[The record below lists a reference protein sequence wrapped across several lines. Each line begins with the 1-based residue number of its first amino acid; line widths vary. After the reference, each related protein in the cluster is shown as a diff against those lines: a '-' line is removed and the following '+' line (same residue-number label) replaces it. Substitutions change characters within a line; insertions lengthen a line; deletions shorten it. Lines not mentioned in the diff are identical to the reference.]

1 MIRKYSSV
9 LLLFLVLSCKS
20 KEEKMFFDFDS
31 VEYYSLNTSKEEE
44 MEENNRKSI
53 ENPIFDKIFFD
64 DYPDKVSNDIF
75 YRTINS
81 DGFSKFAI
89 SQKDNEYLRNNIF
102 LEKPSL
108 KMLENVYACSPQYR
122 DILVFKKN
130 KEISGIAKICLS
142 CRQFY
147 LISSKKY
154 IQTENFG
161 TEEEY
166 KSLEKLFSKYKKDK
180 KE

>member
-1 MIRKYSSV
+1 MIKRYSIV
-9 LLLFLVLSCKS
+9 LLLFVILSCKS

-31 VEYYSLNTSKEEE
+31 VEYYSLNKNKEEA
-44 MEENNRKSI
+44 MEENNSKSHD
-53 ENPIFDKIFFD
+53 NGIFDKIFFD
-64 DYPDKVSNDIF
+64 NYPEKVNNAVF
-75 YRTINS
+75 NKTINS
-81 DGFSKFAI
+81 DGFSKFEL
-89 SQKDNEYLRNNIF
+89 SQKDIEHLKNDIF
-102 LEKPSL
+102 LEKSSF

-130 KEISGIAKICLS
+130 KQISGIAKICLS

-147 LISSKKY
+147 LISSKKE

-166 KSLEKLFSKYKKDK
+166 KSLEKLFNKYKKNK
-180 KE
+180 N

>member
-1 MIRKYSSV
+1 MIKRYSIV
-9 LLLFLVLSCKS
+9 LLLFLIFSCKS

-31 VEYYSLNTSKEEE
+31 VEYYSLNKSKEEE
-44 MEENNRKSI
+44 MGENNSKSI
-53 ENPIFDKIFFD
+53 DNGIFDKIFFD
-64 DYPDKVSNDIF
+64 DYPEKVNNTVF
-75 YRTINS
+75 YKTINS
-81 DGFSKFAI
+81 DGFSKSEL
-89 SQKDNEYLRNNIF
+89 SQKDVEYLRSDIF

-108 KMLENVYACSPQYR
+108 KILENVYACSPQYR

-147 LISSKKY
+147 LISSKKE

-166 KSLEKLFSKYKKDK
+166 KSLEKLFQKYKN
-180 KE
+180 

>member
-1 MIRKYSSV
+1 MIKRYSIV
-9 LLLFLVLSCKS
+9 LLLFLIFSCKS

-31 VEYYSLNTSKEEE
+31 VEYYSLNKSKEVE
-44 MEENNRKSI
+44 MGENNSKSI
-53 ENPIFDKIFFD
+53 DNGIFDKIFFD
-64 DYPDKVSNDIF
+64 NYPEKVNNTVF
-75 YRTINS
+75 YKTVNS
-81 DGFSKFAI
+81 DGFSKSEL
-89 SQKDNEYLRNNIF
+89 SQKDVEYLRSDIF

-108 KMLENVYACSPQYR
+108 KILENVYACSPQYR

-147 LISSKKY
+147 LISSKKE

-166 KSLEKLFSKYKKDK
+166 KSLEKLFQKYKN
-180 KE
+180 

>member
-1 MIRKYSSV
+1 MIKRYSIV
-9 LLLFLVLSCKS
+9 LLLFLIFSCKS

-31 VEYYSLNTSKEEE
+31 VEYYSLNKSKEEE
-44 MEENNRKSI
+44 MGENNSKSI
-53 ENPIFDKIFFD
+53 DKGIFDKIFFD
-64 DYPDKVSNDIF
+64 DYPEKVNNTVF
-75 YRTINS
+75 YKTINS
-81 DGFSKFAI
+81 DGFSKSEL
-89 SQKDNEYLRNNIF
+89 SQKDVEYLRSDIF
-102 LEKPSL
+102 LEKLSL
-108 KMLENVYACSPQYR
+108 KILENVYACSPQYR

-147 LISSKKY
+147 LISSKKE

-166 KSLEKLFSKYKKDK
+166 KSLEKLFQKYKN
-180 KE
+180 